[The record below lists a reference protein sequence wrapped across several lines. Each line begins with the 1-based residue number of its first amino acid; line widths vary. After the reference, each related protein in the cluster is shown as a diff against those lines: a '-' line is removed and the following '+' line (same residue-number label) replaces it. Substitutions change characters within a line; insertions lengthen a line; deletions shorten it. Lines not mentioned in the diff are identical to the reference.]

1 MRRLVENFHNQNPLK
16 PAMFTEELR
25 SKFPRMADKV
35 FNAVLR
41 DLTAGGELDVT
52 RDKVKRTS
60 HSVTLSPER
69 QALVDAL
76 EHTFLQAAF
85 QPPSVEEALSAQDSR
100 PADARA
106 LLQVLVDQDRLVR
119 LKGDVFYHRE
129 ALDRIEQRLRAHLE
143 AHREITA
150 GEFRDLLQISR
161 KYAIPLLEHFDAQR
175 ITLRTGDKRVLRNP

>member
-1 MRRLVENFHNQNPLK
+1 MK
-16 PAMFTEELR
+16 
-25 SKFPRMADKV
+25 
-35 FNAVLR
+35 
-41 DLTAGGELDVT
+41 LTGHA
-52 RDKVKRTS
+52 
-60 HSVTLSPER
+60 VTLSPAR

-76 EHTFLQAAF
+76 ERTFLEAAF

-129 ALDRIEQRLRAHLE
+129 ALGQIEQRLRAHLE

-150 GEFRDLLQISR
+150 GEFRDMLEISR
-161 KYAIPLLEHFDAQR
+161 KYAIPLLEHFDGQR
-175 ITLRTGDKRVLRNP
+175 ITPAHGGQARPPQSLTTPQTRRTDHAQPSDAETQAPTRPSREADQPLPGAGP